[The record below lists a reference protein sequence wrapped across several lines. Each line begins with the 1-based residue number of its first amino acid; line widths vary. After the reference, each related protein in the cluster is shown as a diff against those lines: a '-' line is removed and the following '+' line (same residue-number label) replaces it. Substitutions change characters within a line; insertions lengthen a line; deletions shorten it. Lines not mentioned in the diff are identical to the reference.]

1 MSDDDGHSLRV
12 STRSM
17 SIFISRTNLS
27 SCAGRSLSACQRAF
41 TRLRSRQGFLA
52 PMRPP
57 GAPEQ
62 QSLPLPKPR
71 KRTSAG
77 DLSTPSNTTPGFSSF
92 PSVNSPSPA
101 HGLPN
106 VTTGGGKLQKKRGR
120 PSKAEYDLKVAEAA
134 ARGEVYPPPKK
145 IKTPKTPADEAVAA
159 AILGAPDDGGLPSNS
174 TPFDV
179 KKTTP
184 KTKAANA
191 PQTALEATA
200 SAANALGQSSR
211 AAGPE
216 TQSTEMAPPESR
228 SPRTQEHTAQSETNP
243 NEQQQSTPQGE
254 PLPKAQ
260 NEPFPKAQNDPFPK
274 AQNEPYQT
282 PYQQAS
288 SA

>member
-1 MSDDDGHSLRV
+1 M
-12 STRSM
+12 TRL
-17 SIFISRTNLS
+17 ISRTDAN

-41 TRLRSRQGFLA
+41 TRLRTRQGFLA

-77 DLSTPSNTTPGFSSF
+77 DLSTPSHATPGFSSF
-92 PSVNSPSPA
+92 PSVNSPNPA

-106 VTTGGGKLQKKRGR
+106 VTNVGGKLQKKRGR

-145 IKTPKTPADEAVAA
+145 IKTPKTPADEGVAPT
-159 AILGAPDDGGLPSNS
+159 ILGAPDDAGLPSNS
-174 TPFDV
+174 TLSEV
-179 KKTTP
+179 KKGTP
-184 KTKAANA
+184 KAKAAKA
-191 PQTALEATA
+191 PQTTLEATA

-216 TQSTEMAPPESR
+216 TQSTEMGPPENLSA
-228 SPRTQEHTAQSETNP
+228 SLQEHAAQAETNP
-243 NEQQQSTPQGE
+243 NEQQKPTAQGE
-254 PLPKAQ
+254 PFPTAQ
-260 NEPFPKAQNDPFPK
+260 KES
-274 AQNEPYQT
+274 YQT

>member
-1 MSDDDGHSLRV
+1 
-12 STRSM
+12 M
-17 SIFISRTNLS
+17 SILKSRTDPS
-27 SCAGRSLSACQRAF
+27 SSAGRSLSACQRAF
-41 TRLRSRQGFLA
+41 TRLRTRQGFLA

-77 DLSTPSNTTPGFSSF
+77 DLSTPSHATPGFSSF
-92 PSVNSPSPA
+92 PSVNSPNPA

-106 VTTGGGKLQKKRGR
+106 VTTVGGKLQKKRGR

-145 IKTPKTPADEAVAA
+145 IKTPKTPADEGVASAV
-159 AILGAPDDGGLPSNS
+159 LGAPDDVGLPSNS
-174 TPFDV
+174 TLSEV
-179 KKTTP
+179 KKHTP
-184 KTKAANA
+184 KAKAAKA

-211 AAGPE
+211 GAGPE
-216 TQSTEMAPPESR
+216 TQSTETGS
-228 SPRTQEHTAQSETNP
+228 QEHLSARLQERAAQAETNP

-254 PLPKAQ
+254 PFA
-260 NEPFPKAQNDPFPK
+260 A